1 MHSLETLLTGLAE
14 RQKPSKTAQERVW
27 QRVKSRVEPQAIV
40 DKVDSMVPS
49 ESFRQRVRSRVLSAG
64 WLSSGLQTLA
74 GAQDVSMARKAVMRQ
89 SLLQRL
95 APRHFSF
102 MDFGIKWTAAFA
114 AFLLAVRMMP
124 VVLLAPA
131 TQAETSVQLIPSG
144 DVWVS
149 VGGVSTQVSAP
160 QVIKGP
166 ALIST
171 GANSQATIIL
181 NDDGVLRLAGGTV
194 LRLHDVGDR
203 PQFASV
209 GPTATLVGG
218 QVWMLGLLPP
228 TFPTLSLET
237 TRGTVEV
244 NAGSVSVSDDGS
256 SITAAVFDR
265 GAAFHTGENKRLFL
279 ISGERVIQKRT
290 GALYVNDMPQVLF
303 TTSWVNVNLDQDAVH
318 RADIAKL
325 QQDRREKMAGI
336 LPTSFLYPAKRIAEE
351 VDVLFTLGSDA
362 KAEKRVRQADTRLSE
377 AMTLLQNGENDEAA
391 ESLTEYR
398 DTLVALASG
407 TGDNLV
413 QFLVRKQIDDLS
425 TSVTVA
431 TADSQLAA
439 VQQAVLDV
447 SAALPNADL
456 KPRDIEG
463 YVLVDKLA
471 ALNNSLVTS
480 RNLTGAVV
488 AYQEIQPYLKTLLAE
503 DSDVHPLLQRE
514 AKSLLVSTASLM
526 GQLQVEQRVV
536 AMEGVAADIAQYLPP
551 EPENILLSESE
562 LNAQVQAIVD
572 RIFALKLP
580 RSRYNELMNAMRD
593 LEGNPN
599 RGTILRRLYRALP
612 ENGLAGYVR
621 TEIKE
626 LGDELNDE

>member
-1 MHSLETLLTGLAE
+1 
-14 RQKPSKTAQERVW
+14 
-27 QRVKSRVEPQAIV
+27 
-40 DKVDSMVPS
+40 
-49 ESFRQRVRSRVLSAG
+49 
-64 WLSSGLQTLA
+64 
-74 GAQDVSMARKAVMRQ
+74 
-89 SLLQRL
+89 
-95 APRHFSF
+95 
-102 MDFGIKWTAAFA
+102 
-114 AFLLAVRMMP
+114 
-124 VVLLAPA
+124 
-131 TQAETSVQLIPSG
+131 
-144 DVWVS
+144 
-149 VGGVSTQVSAP
+149 
-160 QVIKGP
+160 
-166 ALIST
+166 
-171 GANSQATIIL
+171 
-181 NDDGVLRLAGGTV
+181 
-194 LRLHDVGDR
+194 
-203 PQFASV
+203 
-209 GPTATLVGG
+209 
-218 QVWMLGLLPP
+218 
-228 TFPTLSLET
+228 
-237 TRGTVEV
+237 
-244 NAGSVSVSDDGS
+244 
-256 SITAAVFDR
+256 
-265 GAAFHTGENKRLFL
+265 
-279 ISGERVIQKRT
+279 
-290 GALYVNDMPQVLF
+290 
-303 TTSWVNVNLDQDAVH
+303 
-318 RADIAKL
+318 
-325 QQDRREKMAGI
+325 MAGI

-391 ESLTEYR
+391 DSLTEYR

-463 YVLVDKLA
+463 YVLVDKLT

-526 GQLQVEQRVV
+526 GQLQTEQRVV